1 MTRSMTSRQLNLL
14 GIPRCLTILA
24 ALLLLT
30 PGTVF
35 ATHFELSRLASQI
48 ELISGQLAADLR
60 YTRNYGSVRQRA
72 LTLSREASQL
82 VDTLR
87 RNRSNSRVRSQFKDV
102 RRGYEKLE
110 QAFFRADRR
119 DHVPQLYREINLLS
133 SLFGNLSDEFYYAG
147 LGPRG
152 TGSDYGSVRS
162 GRGIIS
168 SRYSY
173 GRNDSRARG
182 PIAPHRER
190 AVPPVFRGNSAL
202 EPNRQGGRGGR
213 QDRGVDEPSRLN
225 QGSRGAP
232 KFDHSS
238 PVLERQ
244 GRQNRE
250 RRDLEGQARQNR
262 SPVTARQS
270 ARGDRG
276 DRGERGDRG
285 NRGQRIRS
293 GRVTQSETGRRNH
306 YE

>member
-1 MTRSMTSRQLNLL
+1 MTRSMTSRQLKLL
-14 GIPRCLTILA
+14 SIPRCIGILV
-24 ALLLLT
+24 ALVLLM

-72 LTLSREASQL
+72 VTLSREASQL

-119 DHVPQLYREINLLS
+119 DHVPQLYREITLLS
-133 SLFGNLSDEFYYAG
+133 NLFGNLSDEFYYAG

-152 TGSDYGSVRS
+152 NGFDYGNVRS
-162 GRGIIS
+162 GRVIIC
-168 SRYSY
+168 SRNYSY

-182 PIAPHRER
+182 LIVPRRER

-276 DRGERGDRG
+276 ERDNKG

-293 GRVTQSETGRRNH
+293 GRVTQSETARRNH